1 MTGVVDQSRRTPAR
15 RDTSVNRRQLSLF
28 GGRKALLLGTVVGLV
43 AMAMPGSAL
52 AGNPGGGTCSGGAIH
67 AGTYRGLTVTGTCTI
82 DAGAVVQIDGNLTV
96 GGGAILNDHAASTAE
111 VHVTGNVRVGKGAV
125 LGLGS
130 YKTPGFVGP
139 DTVGGSIVADQPL
152 TLYLGGVTVDGSV
165 ISIGGGLLSTSVA
178 DFRNFPI
185 KDNVIH
191 GNLLVAGWRGGW
203 MGVIRN
209 HVGRNVI
216 VFRNVSRSNPETG
229 PGTDADSTE
238 IQTNVIGGNLVC
250 FGNSPDA
257 QVNSLDGGQPN
268 VVGGHALG
276 ECAGLAQ

>member
-1 MTGVVDQSRRTPAR
+1 MSRRQPSR
-15 RDTSVNRRQLSLF
+15 F
-28 GGRKALLLGTVVGLV
+28 GGRTALLLGTVVGLV

-52 AGNPGGGTCSGGAIH
+52 AGHPGAGTCSGGAIH
-67 AGTYRGLTVTGTCTI
+67 AGTYSGLTVTGTCTI

-96 GGGAILNDHAASTAE
+96 GRGAILNDHAASTAE

-152 TLYLGGVTVDGSV
+152 TLYLGGVTVDGNV
-165 ISIGGGLLSTSVA
+165 MSIGGGVLSTSLA